1 MPKTQ
6 DYRDTKSFK
15 AFDTLLQ
22 EKTGNDFESYEE
34 LFPAIAQG
42 IDSLPG
48 DSDNRPGDSDDV
60 STPEKKV
67 DAFIKLFGLEEIKP
81 DMDVFDSN
89 KISTTNRYKANL
101 FQYPHDIGASGLWFM
116 DNNGGIIRMV
126 ENNEA
131 IQRISIDNPTT
142 PDDLGGEVG
151 GFPDF
156 VLSQGAVEAING
168 EVFNVGDNRFMPID
182 VSQFKEVSRGPDIAC
197 IYEDMNP
204 GISLKMKLPEESTSQ
219 EVSKTTSKTLSGPSL

>member
-1 MPKTQ
+1 MSKTIAP
-6 DYRDTKSFK
+6 RDTESFK

-42 IDSLPG
+42 IDTFS
-48 DSDNRPGDSDDV
+48 SDNDN
-60 STPEKKV
+60 TPEKRV
-67 DAFIKLFGLEEIKP
+67 DTFIKLFGLEEIKP
-81 DMDVFDSN
+81 DMDVFDIN
-89 KISTTNRYKANL
+89 KISTTNRYRANL
-101 FQYPHDIGASGLWFM
+101 FQYPHDIGAADLWFL

-131 IQRISIDNPTT
+131 IQRIAIDNPVT
-142 PDDLGGEVG
+142 PDDLTG

-168 EVFNVGDNRFMPID
+168 EVFNVGDNRFMPVD
-182 VSQFKEVSRGPDIAC
+182 VSQFKEISRGPDIAC

-204 GISLKMKLPEESTSQ
+204 GITLKMRLPEENASQ
-219 EVSKTTSKTLSGPSL
+219 EASKTTSKTLSGPSL